1 MVERGHFKDE
11 GLEALAS
18 KGQNVAQF
26 VSYDDNGL
34 QRFSRVVGQTPNHK
48 FASQAEAAEYM
59 LANTQEHIVN
69 VRSYHPHQPE
79 SKPFIMGI
87 QTVDDVM
94 SVLNARQA
102 EGLHTLINEA
112 VATDDGGVSGVVYG
126 NTVEIVPDDTPR
138 GVEKPGV
145 ARFTRVMGANVI
157 KTIYGVTPEFVAD
170 PNIRQEFTI
179 TPLRRGVQNG
189 HTITWELRE
198 MEGAPTTAETR
209 WPNNLSTM
217 LGDKA
222 FGLIMADQIGLHVP
236 RSTVIN
242 RRVAPFTFGEPTGS
256 GEFWMRT
263 APNAQTPG
271 LYTTTH
277 GWTDPYEIMRKE
289 DPEGKNIASI
299 LSQEGID
306 AEFSGACVMGS
317 DGKLIINGKRGYG
330 DDFMVGE
337 SGTDALPCDVVQKIK
352 DNYFYASEQLGGP
365 VRFEWVF
372 DGDRVWTVQ
381 LHRGESASY
390 GNVIFPGNET
400 TTYMQF
406 ATHDTDGHSRIEAL
420 RELIANHTP
429 GVGIELVGD
438 VGVTSHLGD
447 LLRKSQIPSFI
458 TSVK

>member
-1 MVERGHFKDE
+1 MVERGHFKDD
-11 GLEALAS
+11 GLNNLAK
-18 KGQNVAQF
+18 KGKNVAQF
-26 VSYDDNGL
+26 VSFDEKAK
-34 QRFSRVVGQTPNHK
+34 QRHSRVVGQTPNHK

-59 LANTQEHIVN
+59 LANTTEHKVN
-69 VRSYHPHQPE
+69 VRSFDPNQPE
-79 SKPFIMGI
+79 SRPFIEGLE
-87 QTVDDVM
+87 TVDDVM
-94 SVLNARQA
+94 AVFNARQS
-102 EGLHTLINEA
+102 EGLYTIMNET
-112 VATDDGGVSGVVYG
+112 VNTKDGGVSGVVYG
-126 NTVEIVPDDTPR
+126 NTVEIVPDNTPR
-138 GVEKPGV
+138 GVELPGV
-145 ARFTRVMGANVI
+145 ARFTREMGANVI
-157 KTIYGVTPEFVAD
+157 KTIYDVTPDFVAD

-179 TPLRRGVQNG
+179 TPLRRGIQNG

-209 WPNNLSTM
+209 WPNKLSTM

-236 RSTVIN
+236 RTQVIS
-242 RRVAPFTFGEPTGS
+242 RRVAPFTLGQPTGT

-277 GWTDPYEIMRKE
+277 GWTDPYKIMQDE
-289 DPEGKNIASI
+289 DPTGEKIASI
-299 LSQEGID
+299 LSQEGVD
-306 AEFSGACVMGS
+306 AEFSGACVMGA

-337 SGTDALPCDVVQKIK
+337 SGTDALPCNVVQKIR
-352 DNYFYASEQLGGP
+352 DNYFYASDQLGGP

-390 GNVIFPGNET
+390 GNIVYPGNEST
-400 TTYMQF
+400 VYMPF
-406 ATHDTDGHSRIEAL
+406 KTHDADGHSRIEAL
-420 RELIANHTP
+420 REFIASAQP
-429 GVGIELVGD
+429 GVGLELVGD

-447 LLRKSQIPSFI
+447 LLRKAQIPSRI
-458 TSVK
+458 ISGK